1 MGKNINRRRHMKNRK
16 RIIVLGGFVLLCL
29 LLITVIVFFSLRS
42 VVNKEDPNK
51 ICKGVYIGDINAA
64 GMTVEDAVKAI
75 EQIEKTYGKTEM
87 TLEVDKKMAKAT
99 LAELGF
105 GIKNKKDLADQAVNY
120 CKTGNLWKRY
130 RDIKKLEKGKKVI
143 QPSYDL
149 DKDTALALVQER
161 CIPLTD
167 GALNATISKEN
178 DKFVITHEE
187 KGEAVDEKASVKKI
201 ETFLNN
207 NWHGKPGTISMVVM
221 VQEPQVTKKQL
232 KTIKDLLG
240 TYTTYYGVGGGRVQN
255 IETSARLMNGNII
268 MPGQEYSVNAIMEP
282 YTVENGYAEAGSYE
296 NGEVVQSMGGGICQV
311 STTLYNALLFS
322 ELKITQRSPHSMLV
336 DYVEPSMDAA
346 IAGDFLDLKFV
357 NNTKHPIFLESILS
371 GGYITFNIYGKETR
385 EAGRTLQFVSE
396 IIEKKVPEGK
406 KFEEEPDA
414 AVGTIETASQAY
426 TGIVAKLWK
435 IILSN
440 GVEVGREEVNS
451 SVYEAVKPIV
461 KVGTQ
466 SDNAEATAAIK
477 AAIASQ
483 NEDNIKAAIASVQT
497 PAPSNSTQTPPASA
511 APAPATPTPAAPTP
525 TTPTP

>member
-1 MGKNINRRRHMKNRK
+1 
-16 RIIVLGGFVLLCL
+16 
-29 LLITVIVFFSLRS
+29 
-42 VVNKEDPNK
+42 
-51 ICKGVYIGDINAA
+51 
-64 GMTVEDAVKAI
+64 
-75 EQIEKTYGKTEM
+75 
-87 TLEVDKKMAKAT
+87 
-99 LAELGF
+99 
-105 GIKNKKDLADQAVNY
+105 
-120 CKTGNLWKRY
+120 
-130 RDIKKLEKGKKVI
+130 
-143 QPSYDL
+143 
-149 DKDTALALVQER
+149 
-161 CIPLTD
+161 
-167 GALNATISKEN
+167 
-178 DKFVITHEE
+178 
-187 KGEAVDEKASVKKI
+187 
-201 ETFLNN
+201 
-207 NWHGKPGTISMVVM
+207 
-221 VQEPQVTKKQL
+221 
-232 KTIKDLLG
+232 
-240 TYTTYYGVGGGRVQN
+240 
-255 IETSARLMNGNII
+255 
-268 MPGQEYSVNAIMEP
+268 
-282 YTVENGYAEAGSYE
+282 E

-461 KVGTQ
+461 KVGSYSGDKSCNCQ
-466 SDNAEATAAIK
+466 SK
-477 AAIASQ
+477 RG
-483 NEDNIKAAIASVQT
+483 
-497 PAPSNSTQTPPASA
+497 
-511 APAPATPTPAAPTP
+511 
-525 TTPTP
+525 